1 MSEQQYETGCEF
13 FDTMIDSF
21 WACLPEESANNLANF
36 KKDVLNSIKGGITSM
51 IDQEIYWT
59 DRHLENARRMRE
71 EDERAAAGPPPA
83 AEPPPNPA

>member
-1 MSEQQYETGCEF
+1 MSEQYETGCEF
-13 FDTMIDSF
+13 FDSMIDSF
-21 WACLPEESANNLANF
+21 WACLPEETANHLANF
-36 KKDVLNSIKGGITSM
+36 KKDALNSVKGGITSM

-71 EDERAAAGPPPA
+71 EDERCAAGSPPA